1 MSDTPENT
9 GEERLIAKYFAPL
22 ARHPGALGLV
32 DDTAMLTPPSD
43 CDLVLTTDA
52 IVEGVHFFE
61 GDPADTVARKALRV
75 NLSDM
80 AAKGATPAGFV
91 LTLALPEDSGDAWLQ
106 SFAEGLGRDVDAYS
120 CPLLG
125 GDTVKT
131 PGPLMVSITAFGFL
145 PKGAMVQ
152 RRGAKV
158 GDRIIVTGTIGDAA
172 LGLKLRDEPAV
183 AARWKLDREMRE
195 HLLGRYL
202 LPQPRSMLAVLM
214 QQNASAAMDV
224 SDGLA
229 GDLGKLCRASGV
241 SADVDIARVPL
252 SEAARAVVAA
262 EPSLIQT
269 ILSGGD
275 DFEILCAS
283 PPARA
288 EAFTA
293 AARVVGIEATEIG
306 RVTAGGEPPRFLD
319 ADGKPV
325 TLERKSFSHF

>member
-1 MSDTPENT
+1 MSDTPGNT

-22 ARHPGALGLV
+22 AQHPGALGLV
-32 DDTAMLTPPSD
+32 DDTAMLTPPSG

-61 GDPADTVARKALRV
+61 GDPADAVARKALRA

-80 AAKGATPAGFV
+80 AAKGATPAGF
-91 LTLALPEDSGDAWLQ
+91 LLALALPEAMGDAWLQ
-106 SFAEGLGRDVDAYS
+106 AFAEGLRRDIDAYS

-145 PKGAMVQ
+145 PQGKMVQ

-158 GDRIIVTGTIGDAA
+158 GDRVIVTGTIGDAA
-172 LGLKLRDEPAV
+172 LGLKLRAEPAA
-183 AARWKLDREMRE
+183 AARWKLDGKMRE

-241 SADVDIARVPL
+241 GADIDIARVPL
-252 SEAARAVVAA
+252 SEAARTAVAA
-262 EPSLIQT
+262 DPSLIQT

-275 DFEILCAS
+275 DYEILCAS
-283 PPARA
+283 PAARV
-288 EAFTA
+288 EAFMA
-293 AARVVGIEATEIG
+293 AARVLGVTATEIG
-306 RVTAGGEPPRFLD
+306 RVTAGREHPRFLD
-319 ADGKPV
+319 ADGKSV
-325 TLERKSFSHF
+325 TFGRASFSHF